1 MASLAYQHQ
10 GLTEPILMILAVLS
24 WECDFLIE
32 IAKIVQ
38 LTLTKGFLVLH
49 CLDQLVTQDVAL
61 CMLTTSERFHFYRLT
76 KDGKHIKTTHWQT
89 NSYQLG
95 QVGEQDIYDEDWLKK
110 PPTLVQEI
118 AVAVDGED
126 SMVRT

>member
-38 LTLTKGFLVLH
+38 LTLTKVSWSYIV
-49 CLDQLVTQDVAL
+49 LDQLVTQDVAL

-89 NSYQLG
+89 NFLSIGASWGTGHLQ
-95 QVGEQDIYDEDWLKK
+95 
-110 PPTLVQEI
+110 
-118 AVAVDGED
+118 
-126 SMVRT
+126 